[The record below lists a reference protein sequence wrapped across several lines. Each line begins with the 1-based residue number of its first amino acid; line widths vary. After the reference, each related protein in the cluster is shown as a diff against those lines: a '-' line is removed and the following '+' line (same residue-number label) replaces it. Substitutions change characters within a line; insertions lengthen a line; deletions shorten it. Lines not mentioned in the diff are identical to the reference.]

1 MSLVVMRRK
10 YRCTRNGNRCGQVDQ
25 NKFNF
30 KGNQSVMM
38 RRKHHEISN
47 SKPTIKRNIYRNK
60 HCVVG
65 GSSVTNNKS
74 INYHSYYNKKRQR
87 CLCDKSI
94 TVKSRVQDRKDCSQ
108 NTLDKKLKVLQRIK
122 CNCLDVLTDA
132 NGVVAGNVLTLQ
144 KVNLFVKVGMVVTH
158 ANIPKDTTITNVA
171 RRFNNAVN
179 PPLLLPGLDITLSNA
194 VTVAAAGVQKL
205 ILKTPKTKK
214 RVCVDRKHPVGYTR
228 KEAMTRYCNTT
239 KDIKLNTSYNERY
252 ECLMADKSYNCV
264 DEKSDV
270 KIKDSAHCGVY

>member
-1 MSLVVMRRK
+1 MFSK
-10 YRCTRNGNRCGQVDQ
+10 Y
-25 NKFNF
+25 
-30 KGNQSVMM
+30 
-38 RRKHHEISN
+38 
-47 SKPTIKRNIYRNK
+47 
-60 HCVVG
+60 
-65 GSSVTNNKS
+65 
-74 INYHSYYNKKRQR
+74 
-87 CLCDKSI
+87 
-94 TVKSRVQDRKDCSQ
+94 
-108 NTLDKKLKVLQRIK
+108 LDKKIKVLQRIK

-179 PPLLLPGLDITLSNA
+179 PPLLLPGLDITLSKA

-264 DEKSDV
+264 DEKNDV
-270 KIKDSAHCGVY
+270 KI